1 MRLKLAYCE
10 KVHVSSPTF
19 ERSLRKNS
27 RGPRKTE
34 EAMRSLRLWS
44 DLIATGETSACP
56 RSGILSLTYMFAAA
70 CRGLS
75 NLSCEAI
82 ERLLKEAFR

>member
-27 RGPRKTE
+27 RRPRKTE
-34 EAMRSLRLWS
+34 EAMRTLRLWS
-44 DLIATGETSACP
+44 DLIATGETLALP
-56 RSGILSLTYMFAAA
+56 RGGTPILIYML
-70 CRGLS
+70 RPHV
-75 NLSCEAI
+75 EDYRI
-82 ERLLKEAFR
+82 